1 MTDSEQ
7 EYYEDLIKF
16 LEKQLPFQDTY
27 SDRVDIRHLIRETKK
42 KLDQLKDLSGVIY
55 RKPK

>member
-16 LEKQLPFQDTY
+16 LVKQLPFQDTY
-27 SDRVDIRHLIRETKK
+27 SDRVDVRNLIRETKK
-42 KLDQLKDLSGVIY
+42 KLNQLKDLSGLVY
-55 RKPK
+55 GKTK

>member
-27 SDRVDIRHLIRETKK
+27 SERVDIRNLIRETKK

-55 RKPK
+55 RKTK

>member
-27 SDRVDIRHLIRETKK
+27 SERVDIRNLIRETKK
-42 KLDQLKDLSGVIY
+42 KLDQLKDLSGVIH

>member
-1 MTDSEQ
+1 MADSEQ
-7 EYYEDLIKF
+7 DYYEDLIKF

-27 SDRVDIRHLIRETKK
+27 SDRVDIRKLIRETKK
-42 KLDQLKDLSGVIY
+42 KLDQLKDLSGVIH

>member
-1 MTDSEQ
+1 MFDSEQ

-27 SDRVDIRHLIRETKK
+27 SERVDIRNLIRETKK
-42 KLDQLKDLSGVIY
+42 KLNQLKDLSGLVY
-55 RKPK
+55 GKTK

>member
-27 SDRVDIRHLIRETKK
+27 SDRVDIRNLIRETKK
-42 KLDQLKDLSGVIY
+42 KLGQLKDLSGVIY
-55 RKPK
+55 RKTK

>member
-27 SDRVDIRHLIRETKK
+27 SDRVDIRNLIRETKK
-42 KLDQLKDLSGVIY
+42 KLDQLKDLSGLIY

>member
-1 MTDSEQ
+1 MFDSEQ

-27 SDRVDIRHLIRETKK
+27 SERVDIRNLIRETRK
-42 KLDQLKDLSGVIY
+42 KLNQLKDLSGLVY
-55 RKPK
+55 GKTK

>member
-27 SDRVDIRHLIRETKK
+27 SDRVYIRNLIRETKK
-42 KLDQLKDLSGVIY
+42 KLGQLKDLSGVIY
-55 RKPK
+55 RKTK

>member
-1 MTDSEQ
+1 MADSEQ
-7 EYYEDLIKF
+7 DYYEDLIKF

-27 SDRVDIRHLIRETKK
+27 SERVDIRNLIRETKK

-55 RKPK
+55 RKTK

>member
-27 SDRVDIRHLIRETKK
+27 SERVDIKNLIRETKK
-42 KLDQLKDLSGVIY
+42 KLDQLKNLSGLIY
-55 RKPK
+55 RKTK

>member
-27 SDRVDIRHLIRETKK
+27 SERVDIRNLIRETKK
-42 KLDQLKDLSGVIY
+42 KLDQLKDLSGLVY
-55 RKPK
+55 GKTK

>member
-7 EYYEDLIKF
+7 EYFEDLIKF

-27 SDRVDIRHLIRETKK
+27 SERVDIRNLIRETKK
-42 KLDQLKDLSGVIY
+42 KLGQLKDLSGVIY
-55 RKPK
+55 RKTK

>member
-27 SDRVDIRHLIRETKK
+27 SDRVDIRNLIRETKK
-42 KLDQLKDLSGVIY
+42 KLDQLKDLSGVIH

>member
-27 SDRVDIRHLIRETKK
+27 SERVDIKNLIRETKK
-42 KLDQLKDLSGVIY
+42 KLDQLKDLSGLVY
-55 RKPK
+55 RKTK

>member
-1 MTDSEQ
+1 MFDSEQ

-27 SDRVDIRHLIRETKK
+27 SERVDIRNLIRETRK
-42 KLDQLKDLSGVIY
+42 KLDQFKEQE
-55 RKPK
+55 K

>member
-27 SDRVDIRHLIRETKK
+27 SERVDIRNLIRETKK
-42 KLDQLKDLSGVIY
+42 KLDQLKDLSGLTY
-55 RKPK
+55 RKTK

>member
-27 SDRVDIRHLIRETKK
+27 SERVDIRNLIRETKK
-42 KLDQLKDLSGVIY
+42 KLDQLKDLSGLIY
-55 RKPK
+55 RKTK

>member
-7 EYYEDLIKF
+7 KYYEDLIKF

-27 SDRVDIRHLIRETKK
+27 SDRVDIRNLIRETKK
-42 KLDQLKDLSGVIY
+42 KLDQLKDLSGLIY

>member
-27 SDRVDIRHLIRETKK
+27 SDRVDIRNLIRETKK

>member
-7 EYYEDLIKF
+7 EYFEDLIKF

-27 SDRVDIRHLIRETKK
+27 SERVDIRNLIRETKK
-42 KLDQLKDLSGVIY
+42 KLDQLKDLSGVIH
-55 RKPK
+55 RKTR

>member
-16 LEKQLPFQDTY
+16 LEKQLPFQDTN
-27 SDRVDIRHLIRETKK
+27 SDRVDIRNLIRETKK
-42 KLDQLKDLSGVIY
+42 KLDQLKDLSGLVY
-55 RKPK
+55 RKTK

>member
-27 SDRVDIRHLIRETKK
+27 TDRVDIRNLIRETKK